1 MNKYLKRGVSY
12 VVSLFLVTLF
22 IVYIFNVPSLLT
34 SADDLIYEYYYKNMI
49 SNFIFDIF
57 LVAFYLSII
66 MIVIKHL
73 KIKQYGQQIIAS
85 ICVTMVISSIFMT
98 LFNNGFQEGSFFSRW
113 FKKAGFNAVIYDG
126 ILVSLTFILM
136 NFIHKYI

>member
-1 MNKYLKRGVSY
+1 MNLYLKRGVSY
-12 VVSLFLVTLF
+12 VISLFLVTLF
-22 IVYIFNVPSLLT
+22 IVYIFNIPTLLT
-34 SADDLIYEYYYKNMI
+34 SANDLVYEYYYKNMI
-49 SNFIFDIF
+49 SSFIFDIF

-66 MIVIKHL
+66 MIIIKHI
-73 KIKQYGQQIIAS
+73 KIKKYEQQIIIS
-85 ICVTMVISSIFMT
+85 ICVTMVISSIFMK
-98 LFNNGFQEGSFFSRW
+98 LFNNGFLEGSFFSRW